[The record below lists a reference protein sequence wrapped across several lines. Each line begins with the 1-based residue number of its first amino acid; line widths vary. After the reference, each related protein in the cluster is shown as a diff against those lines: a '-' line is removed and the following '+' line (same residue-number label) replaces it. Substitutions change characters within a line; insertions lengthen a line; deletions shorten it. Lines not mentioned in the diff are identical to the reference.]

1 MTRRTLLSLLLFAIA
16 LPAFAF
22 AAGGWAITTVENLP
36 EYLVVDRPTDIT
48 FTVRRHGMSPES
60 GFSPVVKVKSGLTST
75 TVHAAP
81 GEGPGEY
88 IARITVPRAG
98 DWALTITTPL
108 GRPTFPLF
116 QGPTLSRLELLPIR
130 AIEARA
136 PRPAP
141 ARPVE
146 RGQALF
152 VAKGCVDCHVHAR
165 AGRPSAYPG
174 APELSNR
181 TYPAEFLTKL
191 LNDPPPARPGGFVPM
206 PDLGL
211 RPDEISALVAFI
223 NAPAKSP

>member
-22 AAGGWAITTVENLP
+22 AAGGWAITTVEDLP
-36 EYLVVDRPTDIT
+36 EYFVVDKPTDVT
-48 FTVRRHGMSPES
+48 FTVRQHGTSLAS
-60 GFSPVVKVKSGLTST
+60 GLAPVVKVKSGLTSM
-75 TVHAAP
+75 TVPATA

-88 IARITVPRAG
+88 VARITVPRAG
-98 DWALTITTPL
+98 DWKLTIKTPFT
-108 GRPTFPLF
+108 RPSFPLLP
-116 QGPTLSRLELLPIR
+116 GPVLSEPELLPIR
-130 AIEARA
+130 AIDARA

-141 ARPVE
+141 MPAAD
-146 RGQALF
+146 RGKALF

-165 AGRPSAYPG
+165 AERPSAYAA
-174 APELSNR
+174 APELTTR
-181 TYPAEFLTKL
+181 TYPAAFLTKL
-191 LNDPPPARPGGFVPM
+191 LDDPPAARPGGFVRM